1 MEASAP
7 QTGQGSPA
15 LSYGV
20 GDAGDLAPGAG
31 RQWWYFLV
39 TGSLWAI
46 FSLTV
51 FRFDLDSAGAVGA
64 VVGVVCIVAGIA
76 QFMALGVSS
85 AGWRIVR
92 VILGLLFVAV
102 GVVALAYPHRT
113 FAEIAA
119 IFAFFLAIKG
129 FFDIMSSLLLRH
141 DTDLWWLTLTIGVV
155 EVLLAFWCAG
165 NFGREAVLL
174 LVWVGAATLAH
185 AVTDF
190 ALAMRLY
197 ALRRTGGPGP
207 PAPA

>member
-7 QTGQGSPA
+7 QTGPSSAA
-15 LSYGV
+15 LRYGG
-20 GDAGDLAPGAG
+20 GDASDIAPGAG

-39 TGSLWAI
+39 TGSVWAI
-46 FSLTV
+46 FALTV
-51 FRFDLDSAGAVGA
+51 FRFDLDSAGTIGA

-85 AGWRIVR
+85 TGWRIVR
-92 VILGLLFVAV
+92 VVLGLLFVAV

-129 FFDIMSSLLLRH
+129 FFDIMSSLMLRH
-141 DTDLWWLTLTIGVV
+141 ENDLWWATLIVGVV
-155 EVLLAFWCAG
+155 EILLAFWCAG

-174 LVWVGAATLAH
+174 VVWVGAAALAQ

-197 ALRRTGGPGP
+197 ALRGKSGPGT

>member
-1 MEASAP
+1 
-7 QTGQGSPA
+7 
-15 LSYGV
+15 
-20 GDAGDLAPGAG
+20 
-31 RQWWYFLV
+31 
-39 TGSLWAI
+39 
-46 FSLTV
+46 
-51 FRFDLDSAGAVGA
+51 
-64 VVGVVCIVAGIA
+64 VGVVCIVAGIA
-76 QFMALGVSS
+76 QFMALAVSS
-85 AGWRIVR
+85 TGWRIVR

-129 FFDIMSSLLLRH
+129 FFDIMSSLMLRH
-141 DTDLWWLTLTIGVV
+141 ESDLWWAMLIVGVV

-174 LVWVGAATLAH
+174 VVWVGAAALAQ

-190 ALAMRLY
+190 ALAIRLY
-197 ALRRTGGPGP
+197 ALRDKGGPGT